1 LGSIVLRLRLLKTQI
16 RWIAYAM
23 RDEYK
28 LIDMIA
34 SIYEAA
40 VEPRTWPGLL
50 EQIADAVG
58 HASISL
64 ITAED
69 FDKPV
74 DVWLARYGP
83 ACVDVRFRHYARPE
97 LNPGIGA
104 SMELILYKSCRASSS
119 SQIASSKRTL
129 PLDQF

>member
-40 VEPRTWPGLL
+40 VEPTTWPGLL
-50 EQIADAVG
+50 ERIADAVG
-58 HASISL
+58 HASI
-64 ITAED
+64 
-69 FDKPV
+69 
-74 DVWLARYGP
+74 R
-83 ACVDVRFRHYARPE
+83 
-97 LNPGIGA
+97 
-104 SMELILYKSCRASSS
+104 
-119 SQIASSKRTL
+119 
-129 PLDQF
+129 